1 MLVLGIDLLTN
12 IAIPFR
18 AAGSVTLAQF
28 PRMEWVAVDQPRDR
42 GEEKTDRYSTHQ
54 YSRHALK
61 RPQESP
67 PAGKSHVAV
76 TDGGV
81 TARGEVKREFPRRKA
96 LQPVETRPQKDYEA
110 MDNNDCDRRSH
121 Y

>member
-1 MLVLGIDLLTN
+1 M
-12 IAIPFR
+12 A
-18 AAGSVTLAQF
+18 
-28 PRMEWVAVDQPRDR
+28 WVAVDQPRDR
-42 GEEKTDRYSTHQ
+42 GKEKTDRYSTHQ

-96 LQPVETRPQKDYEA
+96 LHAVETRPQKDHEP
-110 MDNNDCDRRSH
+110 MENNDCDRRFH
-121 Y
+121 YQDGRANRTKSSGVLGCNAT